1 LELDPGLPRDYLMNH
16 EAETGSAQAPD
27 GGGHRPV
34 SSGECPPFQTR
45 APFLQNWNWQSVAS
59 INERACARGGAQHGI
74 NPEAGEAVASEW
86 EARHGQTLTLGETF
100 DFLRQL
106 HRKAPFLFLN
116 GNTFSYIGRELCIAL
131 FSDLPALRKRE
142 LSSAV
147 REF

>member
-1 LELDPGLPRDYLMNH
+1 
-16 EAETGSAQAPD
+16 
-27 GGGHRPV
+27 
-34 SSGECPPFQTR
+34 
-45 APFLQNWNWQSVAS
+45 
-59 INERACARGGAQHGI
+59 
-74 NPEAGEAVASEW
+74 
-86 EARHGQTLTLGETF
+86 LTLGETF

-147 REF
+147 AHYIAGVLDRDSMVSAVVSLCAVAALAPGDRVQTLRGTTRGTIVRILDDGRVVWKPEGTDTELTGLPEGLRLVE